1 MGLLTEMLKES
12 FQNSSLNE
20 SLTDSE
26 LKSIH
31 KKCKDIVEFCDKYKP
46 LRAHWD
52 SMKNEISSFIN
63 TLIYDTYL
71 KFDDI
76 IPSLPSCFLND
87 VDVPK
92 SINASN
98 IHQNLKESADTIN
111 NIHKAINGRFGD
123 CIKAL
128 PKSNIAAYGVDY
140 SDKTLMRI
148 ELKKSNPNIIEFLTK
163 KGIDCSQITT
173 NEWYSIIFVPCS

>member
-26 LKSIH
+26 LKSIR
-31 KKCKDIVEFCDKYKP
+31 KKCKDIIEFCDKYKP
-46 LRAHWD
+46 QRAYWD
-52 SMKNEISSFIN
+52 SLKNEITEFVNIFV
-63 TLIYDTYL
+63 YDAYL
-71 KFDDI
+71 KFEDI

-98 IHQNLKESADTIN
+98 IHQKLKESTDNIN
-111 NIHKAINGRFGD
+111 TLHKSINGLFGD

-128 PKSNIAAYGVDY
+128 PKSNIAAYGFDY
-140 SDKTLMRI
+140 GDHSRMRI
-148 ELKKSNPNIIEFLTK
+148 ELKKKNPNIIEFLTK

-173 NEWYSIIFVPCS
+173 NEWYSVIYVPIS